1 MRRLFNSNL
10 IVALLGSSILAAL
23 IGWAL
28 FIDIEEVVVEAPP
41 VDQPAS
47 ISRRVD
53 ILGRR
58 GGYQR
63 WRLIAEQ
70 VDSETGQQVFEQG
83 AHGYFYGETAD
94 RQEGVPDPFFDSS
107 EQMTWRANQARYN
120 ATADELYLDE
130 EVQVKS
136 DDGSLL
142 LTSALRVTPEE
153 RIEVPAE
160 FTLKGQEMVLH
171 GRSGS
176 FNFQFALLSAQ
187 EGKLIVLR
195 TADANVLPPDSP
207 AATQIAMA
215 DPASAPQWLTSA
227 AADPGS
233 TTITADQI
241 TYDRTNQVAR
251 GEGNLLIQESGIE
264 IRAPQGTYLRQQ
276 AQSILSGGVVLQELA
291 SDGNRDPLLAD
302 LTLAQ
307 ASPSPDQDQQNS
319 QNPQDQEVTIIA
331 DRLTYDRNTQIAQ
344 GEGNLEIQQGETIIE
359 STQGTYRRRESQSI
373 LTGGVTLREPG
384 RVLTSARLEGNHR
397 DKIFFFE
404 EDVLYQQMA
413 ASTPAPAGGSL
424 TDELRQAETEVRAA
438 RLVYN
443 SRTSTSEFS
452 DAVEF
457 IQRGRKARAMQA
469 TITPEMVELSGDV
482 LIEQIEGDWLAQRLQ
497 NPETQADVDQP
508 TVIYA
513 DRVEIDQATS
523 DARFFGNVV
532 IVQANRA
539 IEGDRADY
547 FDQEQIF
554 KITAEQAPVVL
565 CDRGEVSP
573 ILRGSTVGES
583 GTESLALPGRNALDE
598 MCRGAN
604 RLSGKLVTLDMN
616 RDEYTVEGDELQQ
629 GVFQFRITDSL

>member
-1 MRRLFNSNL
+1 GEPS
-10 IVALLGSSILAAL
+10 A
-23 IGWAL
+23 
-28 FIDIEEVVVEAPP
+28 
-41 VDQPAS
+41 
-47 ISRRVD
+47 
-53 ILGRR
+53 
-58 GGYQR
+58 QR
-63 WRLIAEQ
+63 E
-70 VDSETGQQVFEQG
+70 
-83 AHGYFYGETAD
+83 GE
-94 RQEGVPDPFFDSS
+94 PDPFFDSS

-120 ATADELYLDE
+120 ATADELYLDDA
-130 EVQVKS
+130 VQVKS

-142 LTSALRVTPEE
+142 LTSALKVTPEE

-187 EGKLIVLR
+187 QGKLI
-195 TADANVLPPDSP
+195 VLPPDSP

-215 DPASAPQWLTSA
+215 DPASAPQWLASA

-241 TYDRTNQVAR
+241 TYDRTNQVAQ

-307 ASPSPDQDQQNS
+307 ASP
-319 QNPQDQEVTIIA
+319 NPEAEQDQEVTIIA

-359 STQGTYRRRESQSI
+359 SAQGTYRRRESQSI

-404 EDVLYQQMA
+404 ENVLYRQMA
-413 ASTPAPAGGSL
+413 ASTPTPEGATL
-424 TDELRQAETEVRAA
+424 TDELRQSETEVRAA

-443 SRTSTSEFS
+443 SRTETSEFS
-452 DAVEF
+452 EAVEF
-457 IQRGRKARAMQA
+457 IQRGRKARAAQA
-469 TITPEMVELSGDV
+469 TITPEMVELSGEV
-482 LIEQIEGDWLAQRLQ
+482 LIEQIEGDWLARRLQ

-513 DRVEIDQATS
+513 DRVEIDQAS
-523 DARFFGNVV
+523 GDARFFGNVV

-547 FDQEQIF
+547 FDQAQIF
-554 KITAEQAPVVL
+554 KITAERDPVVL
-565 CDRGEVSP
+565 CDRGDRAPQGAERLGELNP
-573 ILRGSTVGES
+573 ILRGSTE
-583 GTESLALPGRNALDE
+583 ALPGRNALDE

-604 RLSGKLVTLDMN
+604 RLSGKLVTLDME
-616 RDEYTVEGDELQQ
+616 RDEYTVEGDETQQ
-629 GVFQFRITDSL
+629 GMFQFRITDSL

>member
-1 MRRLFNSNL
+1 
-10 IVALLGSSILAAL
+10 
-23 IGWAL
+23 
-28 FIDIEEVVVEAPP
+28 
-41 VDQPAS
+41 
-47 ISRRVD
+47 
-53 ILGRR
+53 
-58 GGYQR
+58 
-63 WRLIAEQ
+63 
-70 VDSETGQQVFEQG
+70 
-83 AHGYFYGETAD
+83 
-94 RQEGVPDPFFDSS
+94 
-107 EQMTWRANQARYN
+107 
-120 ATADELYLDE
+120 ADELYLEE
-130 EVQVKS
+130 EVQVES

-142 LTSALRVTPEE
+142 LTNALKVTPEE

-160 FTLKGQEMVLH
+160 FTLRGDEMLLH

-187 EGKLIVLR
+187 QGKLIVL
-195 TADANVLPPDSP
+195 PPGRGLNPARGGASVPEAHSP
-207 AATQIAMA
+207 TATQIAMA
-215 DPASAPQWLTSA
+215 DSASTPQWLASA

-241 TYDRTNQVAR
+241 TYDRTNQVAQ

-276 AQSILSGGVVLQELA
+276 ARSILSGGVVLRELA

-307 ASPSPDQDQQNS
+307 ASPDPESG
-319 QNPQDQEVTIIA
+319 QDQEVTIIA

-359 STQGTYRRRESQSI
+359 SAQGTYRRRESQSI

-404 EDVLYQQMA
+404 EDVLYRQMA
-413 ASTPAPAGGSL
+413 ASTPAPEGGSL
-424 TDELRQAETEVRAA
+424 TNELRQAETEVRAA

-443 SRTSTSEFS
+443 SRTETSEFS

-469 TITPEMVELSGDV
+469 TITPERVELSGDV
-482 LIEQIEGDWLAQRLQ
+482 LIEQIEGDWLAQRLP

-513 DRVEIDQATS
+513 DRVEIDQASS

-554 KITAEQAPVVL
+554 KITAERDPVVL
-565 CDRGEVSP
+565 CDRGDMNP
-573 ILRGSTVGES
+573 ILRDSTE
-583 GTESLALPGRNALDE
+583 ALPGRNALDQ

-604 RLSGKLVTLDMN
+604 RLSGKLVTLDMD
-616 RDEYTVEGDELQQ
+616 RDEYTVEGDEVQQ
-629 GVFQFRITDSL
+629 GMFQFRITDSL

>member
-41 VDQPAS
+41 ADQPAS

-70 VDSETGQQVFEQG
+70 VNLETGQQVFEQG
-83 AHGYFYGETAD
+83 AHGYFYGESAD

-130 EVQVKS
+130 EVQVRS

-171 GRSGS
+171 GQSGS

-187 EGKLIVLR
+187 QGKLIVL
-195 TADANVLPPDSP
+195 PPDRP
-207 AATQIAMA
+207 AANPIAMA
-215 DPASAPQWLTSA
+215 DPASASHWVASA

-302 LTLAQ
+302 LRLAQ
-307 ASPSPDQDQQNS
+307 ADPEATPDQ
-319 QNPQDQEVTIIA
+319 QDQEVTIIA

-344 GEGNLEIQQGETIIE
+344 GEGNLEIQQGETLIE
-359 STQGTYRRRESQSI
+359 SAQGTYRRRESQSI

-457 IQRGRKARAMQA
+457 IQRGRKARATQA
-469 TITPEMVELSGDV
+469 TITPERVELRGDV
-482 LIEQIEGDWLAQRLQ
+482 LIEQIEGDWLAQRLS

-616 RDEYTVEGDELQQ
+616 RDEYTVEGDESQQ
-629 GVFQFRITDSL
+629 GMFQFRITDSL